1 MVQVVMCVK
10 PVPINL
16 ATYSGHGSL
25 RKAVMQEDYQKEATA
40 VEIAQM
46 SARLSTDLEAGS
58 LGLSTG
64 LEYDPG
70 IYSSTDEIIQV
81 GRESYIPLQISQQS
95 MGLFELCDDIL
106 SKTHTSLLFLVL
118 ASFLMPDTHLSTGE
132 LDLRWRVLPLKT
144 SHQWCE
150 REILPDVEQ
159 NQTGLLLCE

>member
-58 LGLSTG
+58 LGLSPN
-64 LEYDPG
+64 LYDLIG
-70 IYSSTDEIIQV
+70 
-81 GRESYIPLQISQQS
+81 
-95 MGLFELCDDIL
+95 
-106 SKTHTSLLFLVL
+106 
-118 ASFLMPDTHLSTGE
+118 A
-132 LDLRWRVLPLKT
+132 
-144 SHQWCE
+144 
-150 REILPDVEQ
+150 
-159 NQTGLLLCE
+159 